1 MNGTV
6 EYEGREYP
14 VRILDL
20 PRIGL
25 VKVATELLASR
36 LIGDD
41 GLPVS
46 LEAERVDNGIF
57 YYVSDDLLDKS
68 DEEISKHIL
77 ESI

>member
-1 MNGTV
+1 MTV
-6 EYEGREYP
+6 EYEGMSYP
-14 VRILDL
+14 VRILDI
-20 PRIGL
+20 PKIGT
-25 VKVATELLASR
+25 VKVATELLGSR

-57 YYVSDDLLDKS
+57 YYVSDDMIDKP
-68 DEEISKHIL
+68 DVEIAQAIL

>member
-1 MNGTV
+1 MNGTI
-6 EYEGREYP
+6 EYEGRSFP
-14 VRILDL
+14 VRILYI
-20 PRIGL
+20 PKIGT
-25 VKVATELLASR
+25 VKVATELLGSR

-57 YYVSDDLLDKS
+57 YYVSDDLIDKS
-68 DEEISKHIL
+68 DEEISKHIM

>member
-1 MNGTV
+1 MNGTI
-6 EYEGREYP
+6 EYEGRSFP
-14 VRILDL
+14 VRILDI
-20 PRIGL
+20 PKIGT
-25 VKVATELLASR
+25 VKVATELLGSR

-57 YYVSDDLLDKS
+57 YYVSDDLFNKS

>member
-1 MNGTV
+1 MTV
-6 EYEGREYP
+6 EYEGRSYP
-14 VRILDL
+14 VRILDI
-20 PRIGL
+20 PKIGT
-25 VKVATELLASR
+25 VKVATELLGSR

-46 LEAERVDNGIF
+46 IDAERIDEGIF
-57 YYVSDDLLDKS
+57 YYVSDDLFGKS

>member
-1 MNGTV
+1 MNGTI

-25 VKVATELLASR
+25 VKVATELLGSR

-57 YYVSDDLLDKS
+57 YYVSDDLIDKP
-68 DEEISKHIL
+68 DVEIAEFIL

>member
-1 MNGTV
+1 MTSEI
-6 EYEGREYP
+6 EYKGRKYP

-25 VKVATELLASR
+25 VKVATELLGSR

-57 YYVSDDLLDKS
+57 YYVSDDMIDKP
-68 DEEISKHIL
+68 DVEIAQAIL